1 MSLDQ
6 LHPGERCTRKDT
18 RPTRLVPRQQQRLRI
33 VTWNCGGLSGPRYH
47 EVITWL
53 RDEHQAGRT
62 VDICCLQET
71 HWKEEMEYTT
81 ADEAGELAWHVV
93 NYPGKDSSG
102 LMCLVR
108 AGLVPPTH
116 IRTVCLVPG
125 RVVHLRLCFQVP
137 LDVLCMYQYS
147 WNTQKLELTGTHKVE
162 ALLKQ
167 RRQIWRTLDQ
177 WLQGIPQRHGCVVLG
192 DLNTPLIPDN
202 TVAGSGVVSDRAGQQ
217 QDQQELQEL
226 LRNHRCCAL
235 NTWARRGSTAPTFI
249 PPSTKGKEPGSQIDF
264 VITRGNLLD
273 PEAKRA
279 RPVATPFVPTSGG
292 RHRPVI
298 ATIPLPTRPTTKAGD
313 NHGLRPRQIRKA
325 LADTTM
331 ATQVGEAVRNRL
343 ECMQPTDAIDDQLL
357 EGWRAVRGQ
366 FPTNDTT
373 RPVPCPQHATLTV
386 CVRHLWQLRDDVRKA
401 TQTLG
406 TWTSPRRMATR
417 ALQAWVLLFRLNSH
431 NRELRKECRRR
442 KTNRIEEVVL
452 SDNIHQAAKRFA
464 PKAPRKRLQLR
475 DANGGIQTHEA
486 EFEQIKTYFA
496 KLYAGPVPDQVV
508 LSKGPLISV
517 DEVLAAMHR
526 LQAGKAMP
534 HKSAPAA
541 LWKHFSQEVAP
552 ILSAQFNLYLA
563 PGTTSLPRSWCIS
576 DLILI
581 PKPGKAMKTP
591 GDLRP
596 LSLLSLPAKA
606 LASVVASRLQE
617 YVIRYLREV
626 PQFAY
631 VPGRTLAQALERV
644 FAHCAAV
651 RVALQQGHNTV
662 HAKRQGHKMASI
674 CGGCMLSLDVS
685 KAYDCVSRQH
695 LEAALRDA
703 EVPEYL
709 IELTLLIHH
718 TACLRISHCE
728 LETVLPTFRG
738 LRQGCSLSPTLWAL
752 LTGWMLRQMEDPG
765 VASIMSANTTYA
777 DDQHY
782 AWQVGSGLELEA
794 AYAAMK
800 HILHSLRRFG
810 LQISADK
817 TVILMEL
824 RGLHAHKALQRYVV
838 DMPQGKCVKFLLD
851 GEATYI
857 RIVTSHVYLGAVIG
871 YHKFETDTL
880 QHRMK
885 LAKGVYS
892 RLGNILRHR
901 SLPLRL
907 RLLLWQ
913 GCVWPT
919 LLHALDSSGL
929 PGKDLNTMLVL
940 LLKQARS
947 IARSHSMLTKE
958 TNRSIIDRLRLPDPV
973 RRLQQ
978 ALTRREQSDS
988 ALGNSVRPGP
998 SQLQWRTMVRG
1009 HLFDSACVWHARP
1022 VEGDSVTKLCPVTLV
1037 VHEQFECEVCG
1048 QCFSTQAAQR
1058 RHMYL
1063 THLTQEQQ
1071 QQQRDDEVKSSL
1083 TTSAMDHS
1091 VDGMPTCKHCKHKF
1105 CTWHAFNYHISSQSC
1120 EGLRNL
1126 HNQQQTDRSVPQS
1139 DALIASDEILQL
1151 AGDCTWQQLALHPAV
1166 QAKHHH
1172 CPECNH
1178 WSSTPQYVKRH
1189 MLSQHPEC
1197 REVIETCMEAIKGR
1211 APLTSLQLFNMEDES
1226 MQNPDELATA
1236 TAELDL
1242 LRTLAPQVLNGSSS
1256 PPTTVGSTTSNEQ
1269 LEERPQK
1276 WQKPGQKGQ
1285 QGGQPKGK
1293 GKGPKSAHS
1302 ANSSKH
1308 NGWGRGAWS
1317 NQVADHQTNQWPED
1331 NKPITRAEFAQMKTM
1346 LNMVTTL
1353 VIRHEIQQNIC
1364 RLDSGFMLFIQ
1375 TTTPDSLAHST
1386 YQVGTAWH
1394 QMKQNTPEKLSQPM
1408 RVVLFQH
1415 LLVTVKQKFE
1425 AMMATPSSRSMAEGL
1440 GWISATGDAV
1450 YGLRW
1455 NAETMKH
1462 EKDPNL
1468 PSLRPAEIKEA
1479 LDELLKLSVKPMV
1492 IHRYHA
1498 TRQMS
1503 ETYSSPT
1510 LAMMIEVGAR
1520 LEEAQLVWKRLHLL
1534 SQSAAWTAAGCFLR
1548 HERLKLGALGN
1559 FCYMNVILK
1568 CLCHV
1573 AFHLGDWKRFFRAEA
1588 LEFLQWFERS
1598 LQVGTVHLWQSPT
1611 WVHMLQNWGEPLRQ
1625 HDAAE
1630 FLQFVRDQR
1639 WFVPEDVTLTW
1650 QARYLD
1656 ENGQAQTADGGD
1668 SLPLLVQPPTGWP
1681 ENDDGLTI
1689 SVQRLVEQWQNQD
1702 CKHAMLTP
1710 AKAFILQVGRF
1721 HRDSESGITTKR
1733 RHRVVPSRFLDV
1745 PVFREGLGVRPVLYQ
1760 LVAVVLH
1767 IGSVPFQGHYQAL
1780 LYDIHDSEAVYFA
1793 DDGTRACRISPARV
1807 QDMCRDTYL
1816 FCYCK
1821 CL

>member
-1 MSLDQ
+1 MAQRCDHCVDPGDSFKLMATRHTEEPSSDDISEGSEFTSGPVGPRTGGPFGPPTPRPVQDEQPLSHHLSHSVFTALQQRGITLRSALTVIPWGLEGCTDVTIEVRPLTPGDTFHPNLLHFEDDPPQDEHTADDAEVFLPGPTSNASIAVMAVGAGTTAPTTTSMVSGSTAAASTTVMPASTMMTSARPMPKSKAEPRANTNRKLEPHLPLQPSLDVLPETTADVKLVKQ
-6 LHPGERCTRKDT
+6 AGSHSGEFVYGRKCERCTRKDT

-93 NYPGKDSSG
+93 HYPGKDSSG

-192 DLNTPLIPDN
+192 DLNTPLIPDD

-235 NTWARRGSTAPTFI
+235 NTWARRGSTARTFI

-313 NHGLRPRQIRKA
+313 NHGLRPRQIRKV

-366 FPTNDTT
+366 FPTNDST

-417 ALQAWVLLFRLNSH
+417 ALQAWVLLFRMNSH

-973 RRLQQ
+973 R
-978 ALTRREQSDS
+978 
-988 ALGNSVRPGP
+988 
-998 SQLQWRTMVRG
+998 
-1009 HLFDSACVWHARP
+1009 
-1022 VEGDSVTKLCPVTLV
+1022 
-1037 VHEQFECEVCG
+1037 
-1048 QCFSTQAAQR
+1048 
-1058 RHMYL
+1058 
-1063 THLTQEQQ
+1063 
-1071 QQQRDDEVKSSL
+1071 
-1083 TTSAMDHS
+1083 
-1091 VDGMPTCKHCKHKF
+1091 
-1105 CTWHAFNYHISSQSC
+1105 
-1120 EGLRNL
+1120 
-1126 HNQQQTDRSVPQS
+1126 
-1139 DALIASDEILQL
+1139 
-1151 AGDCTWQQLALHPAV
+1151 
-1166 QAKHHH
+1166 
-1172 CPECNH
+1172 
-1178 WSSTPQYVKRH
+1178 
-1189 MLSQHPEC
+1189 
-1197 REVIETCMEAIKGR
+1197 
-1211 APLTSLQLFNMEDES
+1211 
-1226 MQNPDELATA
+1226 
-1236 TAELDL
+1236 
-1242 LRTLAPQVLNGSSS
+1242 
-1256 PPTTVGSTTSNEQ
+1256 
-1269 LEERPQK
+1269 
-1276 WQKPGQKGQ
+1276 
-1285 QGGQPKGK
+1285 
-1293 GKGPKSAHS
+1293 
-1302 ANSSKH
+1302 
-1308 NGWGRGAWS
+1308 
-1317 NQVADHQTNQWPED
+1317 
-1331 NKPITRAEFAQMKTM
+1331 PITAPVA
-1346 LNMVTTL
+1346 N
-1353 VIRHEIQQNIC
+1353 
-1364 RLDSGFMLFIQ
+1364 DG
-1375 TTTPDSLAHST
+1375 
-1386 YQVGTAWH
+1386 
-1394 QMKQNTPEKLSQPM
+1394 
-1408 RVVLFQH
+1408 
-1415 LLVTVKQKFE
+1415 
-1425 AMMATPSSRSMAEGL
+1425 EG
-1440 GWISATGDAV
+1440 
-1450 YGLRW
+1450 
-1455 NAETMKH
+1455 
-1462 EKDPNL
+1462 
-1468 PSLRPAEIKEA
+1468 
-1479 LDELLKLSVKPMV
+1479 
-1492 IHRYHA
+1492 
-1498 TRQMS
+1498 
-1503 ETYSSPT
+1503 
-1510 LAMMIEVGAR
+1510 
-1520 LEEAQLVWKRLHLL
+1520 
-1534 SQSAAWTAAGCFLR
+1534 
-1548 HERLKLGALGN
+1548 
-1559 FCYMNVILK
+1559 
-1568 CLCHV
+1568 
-1573 AFHLGDWKRFFRAEA
+1573 
-1588 LEFLQWFERS
+1588 
-1598 LQVGTVHLWQSPT
+1598 
-1611 WVHMLQNWGEPLRQ
+1611 
-1625 HDAAE
+1625 
-1630 FLQFVRDQR
+1630 
-1639 WFVPEDVTLTW
+1639 
-1650 QARYLD
+1650 
-1656 ENGQAQTADGGD
+1656 
-1668 SLPLLVQPPTGWP
+1668 PP
-1681 ENDDGLTI
+1681 
-1689 SVQRLVEQWQNQD
+1689 
-1702 CKHAMLTP
+1702 
-1710 AKAFILQVGRF
+1710 F
-1721 HRDSESGITTKR
+1721 
-1733 RHRVVPSRFLDV
+1733 
-1745 PVFREGLGVRPVLYQ
+1745 
-1760 LVAVVLH
+1760 
-1767 IGSVPFQGHYQAL
+1767 
-1780 LYDIHDSEAVYFA
+1780 
-1793 DDGTRACRISPARV
+1793 
-1807 QDMCRDTYL
+1807 
-1816 FCYCK
+1816 
-1821 CL
+1821 